1 MANALT
7 LFRLILVPVF
17 MALLVW
23 PGLDAARPALFV
35 FLLAALTDFV
45 DGYVARHMGRVTTFG
60 RIVDP
65 VADRMLIVAG
75 VVGLFIHGDIPAWSI
90 ALLLTREGSMLAGYG
105 LAVRF
110 NKPVVKIN
118 LFGRFTNFYLMGS
131 ITLLLFGR
139 AYAPS
144 PIYLWLFYLGV
155 VLYVTSGLVYII
167 REVQLA
173 FGSVKEI

>member
-1 MANALT
+1 MANTLT

-17 MALLVW
+17 LALLIW
-23 PGLDAARPALFV
+23 PGLDAARAALFV
-35 FLLAALTDFV
+35 FLLASLTDFV

-60 RIVDP
+60 KIIDP
-65 VADRMLIVAG
+65 VADRMLIIAG
-75 VVGLFIHGDIPAWSI
+75 VVGLFIHGDIPAWSVV
-90 ALLLTREGSMLAGYG
+90 LLLAREGTMFAGYG
-105 LAVRF
+105 LAIKLR
-110 NKPVVKIN
+110 KPVVKIN

-139 AYAPS
+139 AFAPS
-144 PIYLWLFYLGV
+144 LIYLWLFYLGV

-173 FGSVKEI
+173 FGPTKEI